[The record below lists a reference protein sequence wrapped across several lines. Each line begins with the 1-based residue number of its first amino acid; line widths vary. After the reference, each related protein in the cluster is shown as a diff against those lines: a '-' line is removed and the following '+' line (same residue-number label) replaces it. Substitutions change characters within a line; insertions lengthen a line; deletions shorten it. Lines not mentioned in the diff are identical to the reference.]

1 MFWNKAAWHFKAR
14 ILRICNPRERVR
26 ATVASFK
33 DFRKETPMSWK
44 KAALLSLPLLLL
56 VGCGGERKVESI
68 QAEKPAVRVTTS
80 TVASEEWTAA
90 VELTGEIR
98 ARTSTEIAAR
108 VMGYVREIRV
118 RAGDTV
124 AAGQVLA
131 TIDSRDLEAAARQA
145 ASAEAEAQSA
155 ISEVETAAKS
165 AKAQLDLARAT
176 HRRMQDLFTKN
187 SLSRQEMD
195 EADMRLRVAEA
206 AADAVVSK
214 RKQLDAKIA
223 QAQEAVKLA
232 EVNKTYAEIR
242 APFTGIVTAR
252 KAEPGTLA
260 SPGMPLLTLE
270 QAGAYR
276 AEIAVDESKL
286 REVRVGSALTLS
298 IESLDRTVEARV
310 GEVVPAVD
318 PTSRGFLV
326 KADVGGVS
334 GLRSGMFV
342 RARLHS
348 GTRRVLSI
356 EATAVKT
363 EGQLQSAMAVE
374 QGRAQERMIRTG
386 DRRDGRIEVLSGLKE
401 GDRVVMNPPSGL
413 RDGDKVAAQ

>member
-1 MFWNKAAWHFKAR
+1 
-14 ILRICNPRERVR
+14 
-26 ATVASFK
+26 
-33 DFRKETPMSWK
+33 
-44 KAALLSLPLLLL
+44 
-56 VGCGGERKVESI
+56 
-68 QAEKPAVRVTTS
+68 
-80 TVASEEWTAA
+80 
-90 VELTGEIR
+90 
-98 ARTSTEIAAR
+98 
-108 VMGYVREIRV
+108 
-118 RAGDTV
+118 
-124 AAGQVLA
+124 VLA

-298 IESLDRTVEARV
+298 IESLDRTVEARI
-310 GEVVPAVD
+310 GEVVPSVD

-348 GTRRVLSI
+348 GTRRVLSV

-374 QGRAQERMIRTG
+374 EGRAQERMIRTG
-386 DRRDGRIEVLSGLKE
+386 DRRDGRVEVLSGLKE
-401 GDRVVMNPPSGL
+401 GDRVVVNPPSGL